1 MQLQKRNSIEY
12 EGWIAEKLEFEDYS
26 EIGGFDCGDDDLNE
40 FFQGDALEHKKQLLA
55 ETYSLKKA
63 TNGEESPSVAFI
75 SFHNDA
81 PIKRRLSREKTS
93 PRRVLNFFLRNLAD
107 LVCCSF

>member
-1 MQLQKRNSIEY
+1 MRLQKRNSIEH

-40 FFQGDALEHKKQLLA
+40 FFQRDALEHKKQLLA

-63 TNGEESPSVAFI
+63 TNGKESPLVAFI

-81 PIKRRLSREKTS
+81 IQLTEEARSKILSQKNVIGIYLLLE
-93 PRRVLNFFLRNLAD
+93 LEG
-107 LVCCSF
+107 

>member
-1 MQLQKRNSIEY
+1 MRLQKRNSIEY

-40 FFQGDALEHKKQLLA
+40 FFQRDALEHKKQLLA

-81 PIKRRLSREKTS
+81 IQLTEEAISKILPQKNVIGIYRLLE
-93 PRRVLNFFLRNLAD
+93 LEG
-107 LVCCSF
+107 